1 MPLEKIA
8 AIKAKRLAKK
18 RTMIKVDEND
28 IQSGALEQRSFVDA
42 EVDVT
47 RDIVSRERLW
57 RTRTTIL
64 QSQGKVGLWATGNKA
79 FLTSEFVFCVSFLNH
94 QLCTSVSSGA
104 IVSIVLFSKKQIIA
118 AMFWKYWS
126 VLCFLDTWNDWN
138 LVWPVSRVLLRLQN
152 CHKKHYISFWR
163 KGRWWCFILVLSWF
177 KLGMINCYIPFYG
190 KVIEK
195 GVWEGN
201 RKGGGGCVIVQCHQ
215 ASIQDSDVEIFS
227 QTTVLEHVIIVHNQ
241 YIMVEWA
248 IHNRYNIIE

>member
-1 MPLEKIA
+1 
-8 AIKAKRLAKK
+8 
-18 RTMIKVDEND
+18 MIKVDEND

-64 QSQGKVGLWATGNKA
+64 QSQGKVGLWTTGTKA

-104 IVSIVLFSKKQIIA
+104 IVSIVLFFKKQIIA

-126 VLCFLDTWNDWN
+126 VLCFLDTWNDWK
-138 LVWPVSRVLLRLQN
+138 LVWPISRVLLRLQN

-177 KLGMINCYIPFYG
+177 KLVMINCHIPFYG

-195 GVWEGN
+195 GGW
-201 RKGGGGCVIVQCHQ
+201 VIVQCHQ

-227 QTTVLEHVIIVHNQ
+227 QTTVLEHV
-241 YIMVEWA
+241 Y
-248 IHNRYNIIE
+248 YCT